1 MTFPLSV
8 SPDVADAL
16 ATGTPVVALESTI
29 ISHGLPRP
37 DNLVAAR
44 RFEQLLLDADVV
56 PATIAVLD
64 GELKAGLTGDELER
78 IATEDLPK
86 LSMRDLPVVLARGG
100 SGATTVAATSF
111 IADHAGIRVFATG
124 GLGGVHRG
132 AEHTYD
138 ESADLKVLSEVPIT
152 VVSAGVK
159 SILDIAAT
167 LERMESLGIIVLGY
181 GTADFPSFWLRSSGH
196 PLDWSVPDAAA
207 VAAVMESREELG
219 VCSAIVVANPL
230 PLDEQLDPS
239 RHDAVLEEALRRAE
253 EKGIVGKDVTPF
265 LLESIV
271 ELTGGESLEVNL
283 RIAENNIRLAAEIA
297 TAWSWLLSR
306 VLVVGD
312 LVDDISVRVLDDVT
326 EASDTNAE
334 IRLRPGGSAGNV
346 AAWLGHLGVDTV
358 FCGRVGAD
366 AVERHVRALAGL
378 GVEAHVAGDPGTT
391 ATIVLQLD
399 REGER
404 TMFVDRGANR
414 GLVA

>member
-1 MTFPLSV
+1 MTPLSV
-8 SPDVADAL
+8 PPHVADAL
-16 ATGTPVVALESTI
+16 ATGASVVALESTI

-37 DNLVAAR
+37 DNLAAAR
-44 RFEQLLLDADVV
+44 RFEQLLVDADVV

-64 GELKAGLTGDELER
+64 GKLKAGLTDDELER
-78 IATEDLPK
+78 IATDDLPK
-86 LSMRDLPVVLARGG
+86 LSMRDLPVALARGG

-132 AEHTYD
+132 AGHSFD

-181 GTADFPSFWLRSSGH
+181 RTADFPSFWLRSSGH

-207 VAAVMESREELG
+207 VAAVMESREELEA
-219 VCSAIVVANPL
+219 CSAIVVANPL
-230 PLDEQLDPS
+230 SLDEQLDPS
-239 RHDAVLEEALRRAE
+239 RHDVALEEALRRAE

-271 ELTGGESLEVNL
+271 ELTGGDSLQVNL

-297 TAWSWLLSR
+297 TAWS
-306 VLVVGD
+306 
-312 LVDDISVRVLDDVT
+312 
-326 EASDTNAE
+326 
-334 IRLRPGGSAGNV
+334 RL
-346 AAWLGHLGVDTV
+346 
-358 FCGRVGAD
+358 
-366 AVERHVRALAGL
+366 
-378 GVEAHVAGDPGTT
+378 
-391 ATIVLQLD
+391 
-399 REGER
+399 
-404 TMFVDRGANR
+404 
-414 GLVA
+414 